1 MSEEQAVTQSGVT
14 TRRALL
20 AGAGAIGTTAVLVAC
35 GTDPDEDTTSS
46 SGTQPTGGSEPSPS
60 AGDTGGNDSG
70 GEALTQTSKVPV
82 GSGTIIAAKKVVV
95 TQPTDGNFKCFDFTC
110 THQGCP
116 VTAVEGET
124 INCTCHGSKFSIE
137 DGSVKAGPA
146 TKPLAEHE
154 IKVDGDNITMV

>member
-35 GTDPDEDTTSS
+35 GTDPDEDTSSS
-46 SGTQPTGGSEPSPS
+46 SGTQSNGGSDPSAS
-60 AGDTGGNDSG
+60 AGDTGGSGSG

-82 GSGTIIAAKKVVV
+82 GGGLIIAAKSVVV
-95 TQPTDGNFKCFDFTC
+95 TQPTEGEFKCFDTKC

-116 VTAVEGET
+116 VTEVGGGT
-124 INCTCHGSKFSIE
+124 INCTCHGSKFSVA
-137 DGSVKAGPA
+137 DGSVKGGPA
-146 TKPLAEHE
+146 TKPLTEHE
-154 IKVDGDNITMV
+154 IKVDGGNITLA

>member
-35 GTDPDEDTTSS
+35 GTDPDEDTSTSG
-46 SGTQPTGGSEPSPS
+46 GTQSNGASDPSKGS
-60 AGDTGGNDSG
+60 GDSG
-70 GEALTQTSKVPV
+70 GSAIIQTGKVPV
-82 GSGTIIAAKKVVV
+82 GGGAIIASSSVVV
-95 TQPTDGNFKCFDFTC
+95 TQPTEGEFKCFSSTC

-116 VTAVEGET
+116 VTAVEGGT
-124 INCTCHGSKFSIE
+124 INCNCHGSKFSIT

-146 TKPLAEHE
+146 SKPLAEKQ
-154 IKVDGDNITMV
+154 IKVDGDNITLA